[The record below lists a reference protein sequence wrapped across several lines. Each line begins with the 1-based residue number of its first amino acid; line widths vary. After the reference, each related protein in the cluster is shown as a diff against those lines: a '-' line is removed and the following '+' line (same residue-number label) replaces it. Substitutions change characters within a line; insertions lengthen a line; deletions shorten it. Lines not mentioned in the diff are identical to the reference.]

1 MKFKYYNNFQ
11 NSSYSYPTLIPT
23 FAPMIYPRNFEQ
35 KVGFDQIRELISEA
49 CISPMGKRFVGNIRF
64 STKQEIIEKML
75 DQTVEFQQIISLGS
89 QFPSKDYFD
98 LREEI
103 APLKTPGTY
112 IEKEA
117 LFDLRSSLT
126 TIQDILHFFNESE
139 EIAYPEL
146 KKLVAQVFFP
156 DELLPLADA
165 IIDNKGEI
173 KDTAS
178 AKLSEIRSSIASK
191 LRQVLRE
198 TKKAFTLAKKSGW
211 VPEHAEITIRNG
223 RSVIPVHAADKRAL
237 AGVIHDE
244 SSSGQTVF
252 MEPTGSFEVN
262 NEIRGLESEE
272 RREIIKI
279 LIQFTDRL
287 RPHIDAL
294 IGAFRFL
301 GLMDFIRAKA
311 IFSQRI
317 DAEKPKLSIGKS
329 MQFHAAIHPLLLL
342 SHKAQDKEVVPLELW
357 LNEENRIL
365 IISGPNAGGKSVC
378 LKTTGLLQYMLQC
391 GLPVSASPNS
401 EFRIFDRLF
410 IDIGDEQS
418 LENDLSTYSSHLLN
432 MKHFLRHA
440 NNNTLLLIDE
450 FGTGTE
456 PQLGGSIAE
465 AILEQLNKKE
475 AFGVITT
482 HYTNLKLKAERSEGM
497 INGAMLFDSNAMQP
511 LYKLQIGKPGSSFA
525 FEIAKKIGFPS
536 FVLRNAKKKS
546 GGKHVRF
553 DQQLQQLETDKL
565 SLSKKQEQLDSADE
579 SLSRMIEK
587 YTNLTQ
593 ELQQSKKQI
602 ISEAKQKA
610 LDIIANSNKAIEK
623 TIRDIKE
630 AKAEKGQTKIL
641 RKELTEKKEQLQTE
655 VAKTKPKITQQVEEI
670 AEPEKTGTL
679 KAGDFVQVKDTDII
693 GELILI
699 EGDAVLVNVNEV
711 KLRTSLDKLVW
722 AKAPKKTAKIRS
734 SAFSGISR
742 DINEK
747 ANHFSLSI
755 DLRGKRAEEALS
767 ILGKYIDDA
776 IMLSMKEVSILHGKG
791 FGILREIIREY
802 LQSVPEIQKF
812 NDAPL
817 DQGGAGITRV
827 VFK

>member
-1 MKFKYYNNFQ
+1 
-11 NSSYSYPTLIPT
+11 
-23 FAPMIYPRNFEQ
+23 MIYPKNFEQ

-49 CISPMGKRFVGNIRF
+49 CISPMGRRFVDNIRF
-64 STKQEIIEKML
+64 SSKREIIEKML
-75 DQTVEFQQIISLGS
+75 DQSMEFQQILTLGS

-98 LREEI
+98 LREDI
-103 APLKTPGTY
+103 APLKTPGSY
-112 IEKEA
+112 IEQEA
-117 LFDLRSSLT
+117 LFDLRSSLK
-126 TIQDILHFFNESE
+126 TIQEILRFFTNSE
-139 EIAYPEL
+139 ETAYPEL

-156 DELLPLADA
+156 EELLPLADA
-165 IIDNKGEI
+165 IIDNKGVV

-178 AKLSEIRSSIASK
+178 TRLSEIRNSIASK

-198 TKKAFTLAKKSGW
+198 TKKAFLLAKKSGW

-223 RSVIPVHAADKRAL
+223 RSVIPVHAADKRLL

-252 MEPTGSFEVN
+252 LEPTASFEVN

-279 LIQFTDRL
+279 LVQFTDRL

-294 IGAFRFL
+294 VGAFRFL

-311 IFSQRI
+311 IFSQRV
-317 DAEKPKLSIGKS
+317 DASKPKLSNNKS
-329 MQFHAAIHPLLLL
+329 MQFHTAIHPLLLL

-391 GLPVSASPNS
+391 GLPVPASPNS

-497 INGAMLFDSNAMQP
+497 VNGAMLFDSNAMQP
-511 LYKLQIGKPGSSFA
+511 LFKLQIGKPGSSFA

-579 SLSRMIEK
+579 SLSRMLEK
-587 YTNLTQ
+587 YTNLMQ

-610 LDIIANSNKAIEK
+610 LDIIADSNKAIEK

-641 RKELTEKKEQLQTE
+641 RKELSQKKETLRQE
-655 VAKTKPKITQQVEEI
+655 VGKGNPKKEEKAVKNVETPVKPGK
-670 AEPEKTGTL
+670 L
-679 KAGDFVQVKDTDII
+679 KAGDFVQINDTDIV
-693 GELILI
+693 GEVLLVD
-699 EGDAVLVNVNEV
+699 GDSVLVNVNDV
-711 KLRTSLDKLVW
+711 KLRTSLDKIIR
-722 AKAPKKTAKIRS
+722 ANAPQKNRKTRR
-734 SAFSGISR
+734 SAFSGISQ

-747 ANHFSLSI
+747 ASHFSLSI
-755 DLRGKRAEEALS
+755 DLRGKRAEEALH

-802 LQSVPEIQKF
+802 LQSIPEIQKF
-812 NDAPL
+812 GDAPL
-817 DQGGAGITRV
+817 DQGGAGITQV